1 MKKNNVTQMK
11 NIKKISD
18 VFAKNIIAKNQM
30 TIQMYQYNVTMVYH
44 KQQSDAVEWVLNI
57 LYHMK
62 MALNTK
68 SSAIQIAIQKQ
79 QIQNIFCIS
88 MFSREW
94 SELKNLFLSQQNWNI
109 AFLEKAIDNIETVLK
124 KSTTLNS
131 HFHKMSHEFLN
142 QNMYYNH
149 SHFDNYY
156 NNIVMNYGV
165 LLKRISQKVNHKNL
179 YDLFS
184 KYYVVRNKINYQYD
198 VSNILLK
205 RKRKK
210 EQQKIKYENLKKHEI
225 VSNSI
230 LRNRNIKMIQK
241 QYKCLQNS
249 TYNIETMTV
258 WRKYGE
264 ANTRTGNKNLKVYKI
279 LRNTI
284 LINRNI
290 KALQKQYEYLQNSTY
305 NIESMT
311 AWQKYGKVNTRT
323 ENKNLKAYKILRNTI
338 LINRN
343 IKALQKQYEYLQ
355 NSTYNIE
362 SMTAWQKYGKVNTR
376 TENKNLKAYKILR
389 NTILINRNIK
399 ALQKQYEYLQNST
412 YNIESMTAWQKY
424 REVNTRTE
432 NKNLKVY
439 KILRNT
445 ILRNRNVKALQKQY
459 IYQQINKYN
468 LKNIIIEQKHDKES
482 KKLQA
487 QSVHQYLNKKMNNIL
502 LKNVIMTE
510 QRYDY
515 KIIQILYNYLV
526 LQHNTITNG
535 IQPFYIYNTY
545 FSAKQLGTQYFM
557 NLRDIIIKHYYK
569 NNVKFTNYLKKLTNG
584 YLTTSLKKANKNL
597 LYDLQKVWKND
608 NSRVNSFLLIPTIN
622 SYNKKYNKLIVDSEE
637 YKAYKIFQKI
647 KQYKYREYLYYKD
660 YANYEIKMYNAH
672 VERIFDKKIFIRKR
686 KQYLQYDIFYIEKK
700 YYFFKPYL
708 FKNILEKNKSFQY
721 HKNTLFNMKQYYTKM
736 NHTIMFYQ
744 RNVIQKQAIKRKE
757 SATLWKNNDYQ
768 TQNNEIVIFYQNSK
782 NIVPKQK
789 MQQKEYII
797 LQNTTDYRTKNSKIA
812 MFYRD
817 NKNIILKQNLEKIKN
832 ISLQKNDN
840 YQTKDNK
847 IEIFYQNNK
856 NIIPRQKENITLWKS
871 NSYLKEYNKTTMFYK
886 MKIIQYRKSKIAQN
900 KIWLLEKSN
909 IFDKIYKRSFIQQYD
924 LWNKS
929 EQQLIYL
936 ENKEQYNKNETYSE
950 KINNSI
956 TKQITEQKQQIQN
969 MIQKEIEMA
978 LQKQQQKEIILKQ
991 YINDITNQQKSWEKQ
1006 FDKEKIYQQIYQ
1018 KLERT
1023 LQREKRQW
1031 NG

>member
-131 HFHKMSHEFLN
+131 HFHKMPHEFLN
-142 QNMYYNH
+142 HNMYYNH

-210 EQQKIKYENLKKHEI
+210 EQQKIKYKNLKKHEI

-258 WRKYGE
+258 WKKYGE
-264 ANTRTGNKNLKVYKI
+264 ANTRTENKNLKAYKI
-279 LRNTI
+279 LKNTI

-311 AWQKYGKVNTRT
+311 AWQKYGKVNART

-362 SMTAWQKYGKVNTR
+362 SMTAWQKYKEVNTR
-376 TENKNLKAYKILR
+376 TENKNLKAYKIL
-389 NTILINRNIK
+389 
-399 ALQKQYEYLQNST
+399 
-412 YNIESMTAWQKY
+412 W
-424 REVNTRTE
+424 
-432 NKNLKVY
+432 
-439 KILRNT
+439 NT
-445 ILRNRNVKALQKQY
+445 ILRNRNIKALQKQY

-535 IQPFYIYNTY
+535 IQSFYIYNTY

-637 YKAYKIFQKI
+637 YKVYKIFQKI

-797 LQNTTDYRTKNSKIA
+797 LQNTTDYRTKNNKIA
-812 MFYRD
+812 
-817 NKNIILKQNLEKIKN
+817 
-832 ISLQKNDN
+832 
-840 YQTKDNK
+840 
-847 IEIFYQNNK
+847 
-856 NIIPRQKENITLWKS
+856 
-871 NSYLKEYNKTTMFYK
+871 MFYK

>member
-311 AWQKYGKVNTRT
+311 V
-323 ENKNLKAYKILRNTI
+323 
-338 LINRN
+338 
-343 IKALQKQYEYLQ
+343 
-355 NSTYNIE
+355 
-362 SMTAWQKYGKVNTR
+362 
-376 TENKNLKAYKILR
+376 
-389 NTILINRNIK
+389 
-399 ALQKQYEYLQNST
+399 
-412 YNIESMTAWQKY
+412 WQKY
-424 REVNTRTE
+424 REVNTRTG

-502 LKNVIMTE
+502 LKNVIITE

-637 YKAYKIFQKI
+637 YKAYKIF
-647 KQYKYREYLYYKD
+647 
-660 YANYEIKMYNAH
+660 
-672 VERIFDKKIFIRKR
+672 KKI
-686 KQYLQYDIFYIEKK
+686 
-700 YYFFKPYL
+700 
-708 FKNILEKNKSFQY
+708 
-721 HKNTLFNMKQYYTKM
+721 
-736 NHTIMFYQ
+736 
-744 RNVIQKQAIKRKE
+744 
-757 SATLWKNNDYQ
+757 
-768 TQNNEIVIFYQNSK
+768 
-782 NIVPKQK
+782 
-789 MQQKEYII
+789 
-797 LQNTTDYRTKNSKIA
+797 
-812 MFYRD
+812 
-817 NKNIILKQNLEKIKN
+817 
-832 ISLQKNDN
+832 
-840 YQTKDNK
+840 
-847 IEIFYQNNK
+847 
-856 NIIPRQKENITLWKS
+856 
-871 NSYLKEYNKTTMFYK
+871 
-886 MKIIQYRKSKIAQN
+886 
-900 KIWLLEKSN
+900 
-909 IFDKIYKRSFIQQYD
+909 
-924 LWNKS
+924 
-929 EQQLIYL
+929 
-936 ENKEQYNKNETYSE
+936 
-950 KINNSI
+950 
-956 TKQITEQKQQIQN
+956 
-969 MIQKEIEMA
+969 
-978 LQKQQQKEIILKQ
+978 
-991 YINDITNQQKSWEKQ
+991 
-1006 FDKEKIYQQIYQ
+1006 
-1018 KLERT
+1018 
-1023 LQREKRQW
+1023 
-1031 NG
+1031 

>member
-264 ANTRTGNKNLKVYKI
+264 ANTRTGNKNLKV
-279 LRNTI
+279 
-284 LINRNI
+284 
-290 KALQKQYEYLQNSTY
+290 
-305 NIESMT
+305 
-311 AWQKYGKVNTRT
+311 
-323 ENKNLKAYKILRNTI
+323 
-338 LINRN
+338 
-343 IKALQKQYEYLQ
+343 
-355 NSTYNIE
+355 
-362 SMTAWQKYGKVNTR
+362 
-376 TENKNLKAYKILR
+376 YKILR

>member
-131 HFHKMSHEFLN
+131 HFHKMPHEFLN
-142 QNMYYNH
+142 HNMYYNH

-210 EQQKIKYENLKKHEI
+210 EQQKIKYKNLKKHEI

-258 WRKYGE
+258 WKKYGE
-264 ANTRTGNKNLKVYKI
+264 ANTRTENKNLKAYKI
-279 LRNTI
+279 LKNTI

-311 AWQKYGKVNTRT
+311 AWQKYGKVN
-323 ENKNLKAYKILRNTI
+323 A
-338 LINRN
+338 
-343 IKALQKQYEYLQ
+343 
-355 NSTYNIE
+355 
-362 SMTAWQKYGKVNTR
+362 R

-424 REVNTRTE
+424 REVNTMTG

-439 KILRNT
+439 KILWNT

-535 IQPFYIYNTY
+535 IQSFYIYNTY

-622 SYNKKYNKLIVDSEE
+622 SYNKKYNKLIADSEE
-637 YKAYKIFQKI
+637 YKVYKIFQKI

-797 LQNTTDYRTKNSKIA
+797 LQNTTDYRTKNNKIA
-812 MFYRD
+812 
-817 NKNIILKQNLEKIKN
+817 
-832 ISLQKNDN
+832 
-840 YQTKDNK
+840 
-847 IEIFYQNNK
+847 
-856 NIIPRQKENITLWKS
+856 
-871 NSYLKEYNKTTMFYK
+871 MFYK

>member
-131 HFHKMSHEFLN
+131 HFHKMPHEFLN
-142 QNMYYNH
+142 HNMYYNH

-210 EQQKIKYENLKKHEI
+210 EQQKIKYKNLKKHEI

-258 WRKYGE
+258 WKKYGE
-264 ANTRTGNKNLKVYKI
+264 A
-279 LRNTI
+279 
-284 LINRNI
+284 
-290 KALQKQYEYLQNSTY
+290 
-305 NIESMT
+305 
-311 AWQKYGKVNTRT
+311 NTRT

-362 SMTAWQKYGKVNTR
+362 SMTAWQKYGKVNAR

-389 NTILINRNIK
+389 NTILINRNIKALQKQYEYLQNSTYNIESMTAWQKYREVNTMTGNKNLKVYKILWSTILINRNIK

-797 LQNTTDYRTKNSKIA
+797 LQNTTDYRTKNNKIA
-812 MFYRD
+812 
-817 NKNIILKQNLEKIKN
+817 
-832 ISLQKNDN
+832 
-840 YQTKDNK
+840 
-847 IEIFYQNNK
+847 
-856 NIIPRQKENITLWKS
+856 
-871 NSYLKEYNKTTMFYK
+871 MFYK

>member
-131 HFHKMSHEFLN
+131 HFHKMPHEFLN
-142 QNMYYNH
+142 HNMYYNH

-210 EQQKIKYENLKKHEI
+210 EQQKIKYKNLKKHEI

-258 WRKYGE
+258 WKKYGE
-264 ANTRTGNKNLKVYKI
+264 ANTRTENKNLKAYKI
-279 LRNTI
+279 LKNTI

-311 AWQKYGKVNTRT
+311 AWQKYKEVNTRT
-323 ENKNLKAYKILRNTI
+323 ENKNLKAYKIL
-338 LINRN
+338 
-343 IKALQKQYEYLQ
+343 
-355 NSTYNIE
+355 
-362 SMTAWQKYGKVNTR
+362 W
-376 TENKNLKAYKILR
+376 
-389 NTILINRNIK
+389 
-399 ALQKQYEYLQNST
+399 
-412 YNIESMTAWQKY
+412 
-424 REVNTRTE
+424 
-432 NKNLKVY
+432 
-439 KILRNT
+439 NT
-445 ILRNRNVKALQKQY
+445 ILRNRNIKALQKQY

-535 IQPFYIYNTY
+535 IQSFYIYNTY

-637 YKAYKIFQKI
+637 YKVYKIFQKI

-797 LQNTTDYRTKNSKIA
+797 LQNTTDYRTKNNKIA
-812 MFYRD
+812 
-817 NKNIILKQNLEKIKN
+817 
-832 ISLQKNDN
+832 
-840 YQTKDNK
+840 
-847 IEIFYQNNK
+847 
-856 NIIPRQKENITLWKS
+856 
-871 NSYLKEYNKTTMFYK
+871 MFYK

>member
-258 WRKYGE
+258 WKKYGE
-264 ANTRTGNKNLKVYKI
+264 A
-279 LRNTI
+279 
-284 LINRNI
+284 
-290 KALQKQYEYLQNSTY
+290 
-305 NIESMT
+305 
-311 AWQKYGKVNTRT
+311 NTRT
-323 ENKNLKAYKILRNTI
+323 ENKNLK
-338 LINRN
+338 
-343 IKALQKQYEYLQ
+343 
-355 NSTYNIE
+355 
-362 SMTAWQKYGKVNTR
+362 V
-376 TENKNLKAYKILR
+376 YKILR

-502 LKNVIMTE
+502 LKNVIITE

>member
-131 HFHKMSHEFLN
+131 HFHKMPHEFLN
-142 QNMYYNH
+142 HNMYYNH

-210 EQQKIKYENLKKHEI
+210 EQQKIKYKNLKKHEI

-258 WRKYGE
+258 WKKYGE
-264 ANTRTGNKNLKVYKI
+264 A
-279 LRNTI
+279 
-284 LINRNI
+284 
-290 KALQKQYEYLQNSTY
+290 
-305 NIESMT
+305 
-311 AWQKYGKVNTRT
+311 NTRT
-323 ENKNLKAYKILRNTI
+323 ENKNLKAYKIL
-338 LINRN
+338 
-343 IKALQKQYEYLQ
+343 K
-355 NSTYNIE
+355 
-362 SMTAWQKYGKVNTR
+362 
-376 TENKNLKAYKILR
+376 

-797 LQNTTDYRTKNSKIA
+797 LQNTTDYRTKNNKIA
-812 MFYRD
+812 
-817 NKNIILKQNLEKIKN
+817 
-832 ISLQKNDN
+832 
-840 YQTKDNK
+840 
-847 IEIFYQNNK
+847 
-856 NIIPRQKENITLWKS
+856 
-871 NSYLKEYNKTTMFYK
+871 MFYK

>member
-131 HFHKMSHEFLN
+131 HFHKMPHEFLN
-142 QNMYYNH
+142 HNMYYNH

-210 EQQKIKYENLKKHEI
+210 EQQKIKYKNLKKHEI

-258 WRKYGE
+258 WKKYGE
-264 ANTRTGNKNLKVYKI
+264 A
-279 LRNTI
+279 
-284 LINRNI
+284 
-290 KALQKQYEYLQNSTY
+290 
-305 NIESMT
+305 
-311 AWQKYGKVNTRT
+311 NTRT
-323 ENKNLKAYKILRNTI
+323 ENKNLKAYKIL
-338 LINRN
+338 
-343 IKALQKQYEYLQ
+343 K
-355 NSTYNIE
+355 
-362 SMTAWQKYGKVNTR
+362 
-376 TENKNLKAYKILR
+376 

-432 NKNLKVY
+432 NKNLKAY
-439 KILRNT
+439 KILWNT
-445 ILRNRNVKALQKQY
+445 ILRNRNIKALQKQY

-535 IQPFYIYNTY
+535 IQSFYIYNTY

-637 YKAYKIFQKI
+637 YKVYKIFQKI

-797 LQNTTDYRTKNSKIA
+797 LQNTTDYRTKNNKIA
-812 MFYRD
+812 
-817 NKNIILKQNLEKIKN
+817 
-832 ISLQKNDN
+832 
-840 YQTKDNK
+840 
-847 IEIFYQNNK
+847 
-856 NIIPRQKENITLWKS
+856 
-871 NSYLKEYNKTTMFYK
+871 MFYK